1 MTTSLDLSYMA
12 ESSEIVPPRH
22 NATVFMHLVEEVG
35 EVSVC
40 INRPEKADESLAG
53 ELADVM
59 NCALDLYVLNYGS
72 DMTLLNEQI
81 NKKCAKW
88 RKVTGVE

>member
-1 MTTSLDLSYMA
+1 MT
-12 ESSEIVPPRH
+12 ESSLIIPERTNERI
-22 NATVFMHLVEEVG
+22 FMHLVEEVG

-40 INRPEKADESLAG
+40 INRPNKADESLVG

-59 NCALDLYVLNYGS
+59 NCALDLYVNTYGP

-88 RKVTGVE
+88 RKVSGVE